1 MNIQVSLLV
10 VSGDEF
16 IVTQST
22 GIFPIMSLH
31 VSLYVVPQYEFLC
44 IPLGGYRR
52 SISRH
57 TEHGEMD
64 SAGGGGGGLHRKGT
78 YIHTHIQTDITT
90 TRQNI

>member
-1 MNIQVSLLV
+1 MNIQVSLSV

-22 GIFPIMSLH
+22 GIWIVPSMSLH

-44 IPLGGYRR
+44 VSLGGSRR

-57 TEHGEMD
+57 TEHGDMD
-64 SAGGGGGGLHRKGT
+64 SAGGGLHRKGT